1 MEHAVPQPPAAG
13 DAALLLPR
21 LPLVLAH
28 RYPDSAA
35 ISDWAREAVAMMT
48 QYELMNGT
56 SKGFEPKKE
65 MTLEQ
70 CLVLL
75 TRICEF

>member
-1 MEHAVPQPPAAG
+1 
-13 DAALLLPR
+13 
-21 LPLVLAH
+21 
-28 RYPDSAA
+28 
-35 ISDWAREAVAMMT
+35 MMT

-56 SKGFEPKKE
+56 SKGFGPKKE